1 MPEPYNTLM
10 LQLKKYQCFLFVYF
24 LKRLDYHI
32 CVNFQLTS
40 SASVTLIWSIS
51 VVPL

>member
-40 SASVTLIWSIS
+40 SCVTLIWSIS